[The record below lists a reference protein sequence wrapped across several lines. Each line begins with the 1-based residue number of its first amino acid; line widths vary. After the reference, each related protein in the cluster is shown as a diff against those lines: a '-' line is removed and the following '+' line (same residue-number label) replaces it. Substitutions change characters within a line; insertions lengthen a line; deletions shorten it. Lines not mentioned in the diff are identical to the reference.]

1 MMRKKATA
9 SLIYSEMH
17 RLVRERA
24 RGPYL
29 RYCNADLPAPIPLP
43 QPDASGCNWTVNV
56 DSAQPLA
63 ALPFLDLI
71 LNKLMREY
79 DLIQG

>member
-9 SLIYSEMH
+9 SVIYSEMH

-24 RGPYL
+24 RGPYS
-29 RYCNADLPAPIPLP
+29 RYCNADLPAPVPLP
-43 QPDASGCNWTVNV
+43 RPDASGCNWTVNV

-79 DLIQG
+79 DLVQG